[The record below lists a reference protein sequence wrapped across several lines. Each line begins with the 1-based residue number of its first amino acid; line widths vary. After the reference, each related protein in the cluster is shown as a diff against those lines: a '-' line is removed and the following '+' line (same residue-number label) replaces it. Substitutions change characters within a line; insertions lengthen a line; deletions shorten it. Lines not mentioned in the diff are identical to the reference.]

1 VSRQLYDGVERNK
14 IKKEPMNFSGTENVE
29 RSQLKVVS
37 FINRRSLDFLQD
49 FPELNLREDPT
60 NYSRP
65 PQRQDLIPSLVQ
77 EHQFPDQSIYRL
89 QEQLKLVKSNLG
101 RIKFY
106 LEELEDIL
114 PP

>member
-1 VSRQLYDGVERNK
+1 
-14 IKKEPMNFSGTENVE
+14 MNFSGTENVE

-49 FPELNLREDPT
+49 FPELNLREDPAHH
-60 NYSRP
+60 SRP
-65 PQRQDLIPSLVQ
+65 PQRQDVRSNLVQ
-77 EHQFPDQSIYRL
+77 EHQFPDQSMYRL
-89 QEQLKLVKSNLG
+89 QEQLKLVKSKLG

-114 PP
+114 PH